1 MENIT
6 CAADLKLAIQNL
18 EFQREVQGQLLRDH
32 FFITFE
38 SLKPVNLIKNT
49 LHEITSSPYLIDNM
63 LGAIMGIVSG
73 YISRKI
79 AVGTSHSMFR
89 KIMGSVL
96 QFGVTN
102 FVAQHPDILKTIGN
116 FVMNKFQHKYESQY
130 EES

>member
-18 EFQREVQGQLLRDH
+18 EFEREVQGQLLRDH

-102 FVAQHPDILKTIGN
+102 FVAQHPDLLKTIGN
-116 FVMNKFQHKYESQY
+116 FVMNKFQHKNESQH

>member
-102 FVAQHPDILKTIGN
+102 FVAQHPDLLKTIGN
-116 FVMNKFQHKYESQY
+116 FVMNKFQHKNESQH

>member
-18 EFQREVQGQLLRDH
+18 EFEREVQGQLLRDH

-79 AVGTSHSMFR
+79 AVGASHSMFR
-89 KIMGSVL
+89 KIVGSVL

-102 FVAQHPDILKTIGN
+102 FVAQHPDMLKNIGN
-116 FVMNKFQHKYESQY
+116 FVMNMFQHKNGTQY

>member
-1 MENIT
+1 MENIS

-18 EFQREVQGQLLRDH
+18 EFEREVQGQLLKDH

-79 AVGTSHSMFR
+79 AVGASHSMFR
-89 KIMGSVL
+89 KIVGSVL

-116 FVMNKFQHKYESQY
+116 FVMNKFQHKNESQH

>member
-18 EFQREVQGQLLRDH
+18 EFEREVQGQLLRDH

-79 AVGTSHSMFR
+79 AVGTSHSIVR
-89 KIMGSVL
+89 KIVGSVL

-102 FVAQHPDILKTIGN
+102 FVAQHPDILKNIGN
-116 FVMNKFQHKYESQY
+116 YVMNFFQHKNDIQR

>member
-49 LHEITSSPYLIDNM
+49 LLEITSSPYLIDNM

-116 FVMNKFQHKYESQY
+116 FVMNKFQHKYESQH

>member
-18 EFQREVQGQLLRDH
+18 EFEREVQGQLLRDH

-79 AVGTSHSMFR
+79 AVGTSHSIVR
-89 KIMGSVL
+89 KIVGSVL

-102 FVAQHPDILKTIGN
+102 FVAQHPDMLKNIGN
-116 FVMNKFQHKYESQY
+116 FVINMFQHKNETQY

>member
-18 EFQREVQGQLLRDH
+18 EFEREVQGQLLRDH

-89 KIMGSVL
+89 KIVGSVL

-102 FVAQHPDILKTIGN
+102 FVAQHPDILKNIGN
-116 FVMNKFQHKYESQY
+116 YVMNFFQHKNDIQR